1 MMMMMMMMMMMTT
14 MMMERGKETSGW
26 TLRGDD
32 GGSEDLVR
40 SLDVILIWS
49 VKVE

>member
-1 MMMMMMMMMMMTT
+1 MMMT

-26 TLRGDD
+26 TSGWTLGDDD

-40 SLDVILIWS
+40 SLDVILIWIA
-49 VKVE
+49 KVE